1 MMSSQPPKGSAQTFQ
16 IRWLIWLGIV
26 LLLLLMPLAGQIQ
39 ARQSSATFAGLVVDF
54 GNGSVETVC
63 IDLGADGT
71 ASGKEV
77 LDASG
82 LAIQTARS
90 TGGNEAVC
98 KIEDAGCEQPST
110 SCFCQ
115 CRGSND
121 CTYWAYYHREAGAWT
136 YDSSSPERHTVRAG
150 DVEGWSWGQGVIRR
164 SGTPPPAYTFEEICA
179 AQIDEPTATATSAPT
194 APPPQATSTP
204 RPTTTPPPQATAT
217 PRPTSPP
224 ANNPPPTTATPTA
237 MPDAAML
244 TCAPNSTTLIEGT
257 GPPQTELLL
266 SFAGRTVGGG
276 TSNAA
281 GNYRLSLAL
290 GREPP
295 DDYPVQITIRHSG
308 TLVRQFLCRVPEA
321 TANARP

>member
-1 MMSSQPPKGSAQTFQ
+1 MMPSQPSTDSKQPFR
-16 IRWLIWLGIV
+16 IRWLIYLVII
-26 LLLLLMPLAGQIQ
+26 LLLPLLPLAGQIQ
-39 ARQSSATFAGLVVDF
+39 ARQSSANLAGLVVDF
-54 GNGSVETVC
+54 GNGSVETAC

-71 ASGKEV
+71 ATGKEV

-82 LAIQTARS
+82 LTIQTARS

-98 KIEDAGCEQPST
+98 KIEDEGCTQPST

-115 CRGSND
+115 CRGSDD
-121 CTYWAYYHREAGAWT
+121 CTYWAYYYREAGAWT
-136 YDSSSPERHTVRAG
+136 YDSSSPETHTVRAG
-150 DVEGWSWGQGVIRR
+150 DVEGWSWGEGVIRR

-179 AQIDEPTATATSAPT
+179 AQIDEPTATATQAPT
-194 APPPQATSTP
+194 APPPSQATATP
-204 RPTTTPPPQATAT
+204 RPTNT

-224 ANNPPPTTATPTA
+224 ANNPPPTTTTPTA
-237 MPDAAML
+237 MPDATVL

-257 GPPQTELLL
+257 APPQTELLL
-266 SFAGRTVGGG
+266 AFAGRTVGGG
-276 TSNAA
+276 TSNAT

-308 TLVRQFLCRVPEA
+308 TLVRQLLCRVPEA
-321 TANARP
+321 TATARP